1 MAVVLFVCKENTYR
15 SQIAEA
21 LFNSMAKNSFAISA
35 SGAEPAREV
44 SKDAIRL
51 LKNAYGIDM
60 SNQKPKMLTKEML
73 HKATRVIT
81 VCDPKDCVLIPKEY
95 KTEHWDI
102 PKFESMKEEEKLVAL
117 KSLHDKIKSLVDELE
132 EQKSI

>member
-1 MAVVLFVCKENTYR
+1 MVVVLFVCKENAYR

-21 LFNSMAKNSFAISA
+21 LFNSMAKNSSAISA
-35 SGAEPAREV
+35 SGTEPAKEV

-51 LKNAYGIDM
+51 LKKVYGIDM
-60 SNQKPKMLTKEML
+60 SNQKPKKLTKEML
-73 HKATRVIT
+73 RKATRVIT

-102 PKFESMKEEEKLVAL
+102 PKFESMNEEEKLAAL
-117 KSLHDKIKSLVDELE
+117 KSLHDKVKSLIDELE
-132 EQKSI
+132 GQNA